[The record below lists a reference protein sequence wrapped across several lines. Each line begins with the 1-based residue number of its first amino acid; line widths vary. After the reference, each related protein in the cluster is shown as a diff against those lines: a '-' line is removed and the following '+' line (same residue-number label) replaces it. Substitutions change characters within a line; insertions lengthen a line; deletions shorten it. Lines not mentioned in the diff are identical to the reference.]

1 MWKTLRR
8 LLGFVASWPYGLPL
22 VSHPT
27 MPWHLSSLTLAVF
40 CWPGAG
46 ERAIAYVAMKRAA
59 LGHALR
65 LAKAPH
71 LPLASGSGRRPTG
84 LVNVLF
90 ANASCSGLAVV
101 VAFPAVQTAT
111 PNQQLADGLPLS
123 PARLP
128 RAPHLPTVLLHS
140 PRLVTSLLLAVSCLA
155 PHPLWVVYVPTL
167 DARIGVAIVPSRSR
181 CWSTHWGRVN
191 VFRRHGKKGSQTRPN
206 SGGPT
211 WDLSP

>member
-1 MWKTLRR
+1 M
-8 LLGFVASWPYGLPL
+8 ASWPYGLPL

-65 LAKAPH
+65 LAKAPR

-101 VAFPAVQTAT
+101 VAFRPYKRQYRTSSWLTVCPCHPPACPGHHVCPRSSSTR
-111 PNQQLADGLPLS
+111 LALS
-123 PARLP
+123 PRCSLPCPAWHLTPSGWCMRL
-128 RAPHLPTVLLHS
+128 
-140 PRLVTSLLLAVSCLA
+140 RLTHALV
-155 PHPLWVVYVPTL
+155 W
-167 DARIGVAIVPSRSR
+167 RSR
-181 CWSTHWGRVN
+181 LRVRAVGR
-191 VFRRHGKKGSQTRPN
+191 
-206 SGGPT
+206 PT
-211 WDLSP
+211 GEE